1 MKKSILSFTVVA
13 VLSTMPAQAES
24 IKAGSTLFI
33 ECTEE
38 KMTSILAGQIGR
50 RKIPFQITRN
60 KEKADYLLEVTG
72 HWDGK
77 SSPGVK
83 DIFLAPQEHA
93 RFGAILF
100 DTKTDLQVWADDAG
114 DKPGFFSMGL
124 RRGLGKVADRL
135 AGRLKRELTFY
146 TTKD

>member
-13 VLSTMPAQAES
+13 VLSTMTAQAES

-83 DIFLAPQEHA
+83 DVFLAPQEHA

-135 AGRLKRELTFY
+135 AGRLKKELTFY
-146 TTKD
+146 TAKD